1 MILIAALLTAS
12 VLGLIGL
19 GLYLEFRPLDPALD
33 PARAARGL
41 RVGLLGQLVL
51 FVVGLLGILTLGY
64 QDAFADT
71 AMAATGGGHDA
82 TLGFGLAIL
91 GAGLPTALATLA
103 AGFAVGPVGAAA
115 LAVIAERPE
124 AFGRSLVYLGL
135 AEGIAIY
142 GLVVSILLIG
152 KLA

>member
-19 GLYLEFRPLDPALD
+19 GLYLEFRP
-33 PARAARGL
+33 RADL
-41 RVGLLGQLVL
+41 RNAANSLRAGLLGQLVL
-51 FVVGLLGILTLGY
+51 FVGGLIGILTLGY
-64 QDAFADT
+64 QDALAEP
-71 AMAATGGGHDA
+71 ALAEGVSAGGT
-82 TLGFGLAIL
+82 TLGLGLAIL
-91 GAGLPTALATLA
+91 GAGLPTALATIG
-103 AGFAVGPVGAAA
+103 AGIAVGPVGAAA

-124 AFGRSLVYLGL
+124 TFGRSLVYLGL

-152 KLA
+152 KIG